1 MKTNRSTF
9 AILFYPNTSKTKKS
23 GACPI
28 VGRITVDG
36 KNTTFSTGLEIM
48 PDNWDNQTGAAKG
61 QSKELIS
68 INKQIEKLHKEIS
81 SHYNNMVNNNGYVT
95 AEALKNAL
103 RGIGINRNT
112 LMQEFAELLDEKR
125 KSIGI
130 RITEST
136 FPVYINAY
144 RHMKEFLQERH
155 NLSDLPFGKIDTP
168 FVESYFHYLKID
180 LKMTPRTVKTN
191 MNPFRQVVVRACNK
205 GVLHQN
211 PFFDFVPER
220 VIPKRPWLSNDE
232 IQRMMEAKLKLATWR
247 FTRDMFI
254 FSTFTGIAII
264 DLRNLKHSNIQE
276 MEDGSQWI
284 ILDRQKT
291 GTTSYIP
298 LLDIPK
304 RILERYRSTDFAGI
318 GGKVFKFQ
326 THVNMNW
333 QLKRIAKAANIDKR
347 LTFHMSRFTFAT
359 TVCLTQGVPIES
371 LSQMM
376 GHLSI
381 KTTQIYAEVTRTKIN
396 EDMTNLAE
404 RIEGKYELSEND
416 SKIYKQGR
424 RNRRFPE
431 REINENN
438 F

>member
-1 MKTNRSTF
+1 
-9 AILFYPNTSKTKKS
+9 
-23 GACPI
+23 
-28 VGRITVDG
+28 
-36 KNTTFSTGLEIM
+36 
-48 PDNWDNQTGAAKG
+48 
-61 QSKELIS
+61 
-68 INKQIEKLHKEIS
+68 
-81 SHYNNMVNNNGYVT
+81 
-95 AEALKNAL
+95 
-103 RGIGINRNT
+103 
-112 LMQEFAELLDEKR
+112 
-125 KSIGI
+125 
-130 RITEST
+130 
-136 FPVYINAY
+136 
-144 RHMKEFLQERH
+144 
-155 NLSDLPFGKIDTP
+155 
-168 FVESYFHYLKID
+168 
-180 LKMTPRTVKTN
+180 
-191 MNPFRQVVVRACNK
+191 
-205 GVLHQN
+205 
-211 PFFDFVPER
+211 
-220 VIPKRPWLSNDE
+220 
-232 IQRMMEAKLKLATWR
+232 
-247 FTRDMFI
+247 MFI

-304 RILERYRSTDFAGI
+304 RILERYRNTEFTGT

-333 QLKRIAKAANIDKR
+333 QLKRIAKAADIDKR

-359 TVCLTQGVPIES
+359 TVCLTQGVTIES

-404 RIEGKYELSEND
+404 TIQGKYELSEND

>member
-9 AILFYPNTSKTKKS
+9 SIFFYPNTSKVKKS
-23 GACPI
+23 GTCPI

-48 PDNWDNQTGAAKG
+48 PDDWDNQSGTAKG
-61 QSKELIS
+61 QSKESVS
-68 INKQIEKLHKEIS
+68 INKQIDKFRNEIS

-112 LMQEFAELLDEKR
+112 LMQEFAELLDEKQR
-125 KSIGI
+125 SIGI

-136 FPVYINAY
+136 FPVYTNAY
-144 RHMKEFLQERH
+144 RHMKEFLQEKY
-155 NLSDLPFGKIDTP
+155 NLTDIPFGKIDTP
-168 FVESYFHYLKID
+168 FVEAYFHYLKID
-180 LKMTPRTVKTN
+180 LKMTARSVKTN
-191 MNPFRQVVVRACNK
+191 MNPFRQAVVRACNK
-205 GVLHQN
+205 GVLRQN

-232 IQRMMEAKLKLATWR
+232 IQRIMQAKLKLATWR

-304 RILERYRSTDFAGI
+304 QILERYRDTEFAGTD
-318 GGKVFKFQ
+318 GKVFTLQ

-333 QLKRIAKAANIDKR
+333 QLKRIAKAADIDKR
-347 LTFHMSRFTFAT
+347 LTFHMSRFSFAT

-396 EDMTNLAE
+396 EDMTNLA
-404 RIEGKYELSEND
+404 RL
-416 SKIYKQGR
+416 
-424 RNRRFPE
+424 
-431 REINENN
+431 
-438 F
+438 

>member
-1 MKTNRSTF
+1 
-9 AILFYPNTSKTKKS
+9 
-23 GACPI
+23 
-28 VGRITVDG
+28 
-36 KNTTFSTGLEIM
+36 
-48 PDNWDNQTGAAKG
+48 
-61 QSKELIS
+61 
-68 INKQIEKLHKEIS
+68 
-81 SHYNNMVNNNGYVT
+81 
-95 AEALKNAL
+95 
-103 RGIGINRNT
+103 
-112 LMQEFAELLDEKR
+112 
-125 KSIGI
+125 
-130 RITEST
+130 
-136 FPVYINAY
+136 
-144 RHMKEFLQERH
+144 
-155 NLSDLPFGKIDTP
+155 
-168 FVESYFHYLKID
+168 
-180 LKMTPRTVKTN
+180 
-191 MNPFRQVVVRACNK
+191 
-205 GVLHQN
+205 
-211 PFFDFVPER
+211 
-220 VIPKRPWLSNDE
+220 
-232 IQRMMEAKLKLATWR
+232 
-247 FTRDMFI
+247 
-254 FSTFTGIAII
+254 
-264 DLRNLKHSNIQE
+264 

-304 RILERYRSTDFAGI
+304 RILERYRNTEFAGT

-333 QLKRIAKAANIDKR
+333 QLKRIAKAADIDKR

-404 RIEGKYELSEND
+404 TIQGKYALSEND